1 MKERERRLGL
11 PPWLREEDPEGIVM
25 SARIRLARN
34 VAEAAFP
41 GWAGNEESV
50 RLCRRLLP
58 LLQAVPP
65 LTGGVLLSMEEVGP
79 LERQMLHER
88 HLISNELTGKGEGSA
103 VLVSPDESVSVM
115 INEED
120 HLRIQALV
128 SGKDL
133 MALWT
138 VVDALD
144 TRIEERIP
152 YAASPKLGYLTAC
165 PSNVGTGLRASVM
178 LHLPGLRLA
187 GDAEKVV
194 KGLAKLGLAVRGLLG
209 EGTDAYGGMYQI
221 SNQMTLGQGEPVIIA
236 HLLTI
241 VDEVIGHERRARL
254 RLAETRPG
262 LLKDRVM
269 RAVALLTHARLM
281 TAEEALDLLSGI
293 RLGLTLGWIKHLGW
307 PELDELFLLVQPA
320 HLQKQAGRS
329 LVPEERDAFRADLLR
344 KRMAGV
350 EWV

>member
-1 MKERERRLGL
+1 MKDRERRLSL

-34 VAEAAFP
+34 AAEAAFP
-41 GWAGNEESV
+41 GWAGNEEGE

-58 LLQAVPP
+58 ILEAVPP
-65 LTGGVLLSMEEVGP
+65 LAGGTVLRMEEVGP
-79 LERQMLHER
+79 LERQILFER
-88 HLISNELTGKGEGSA
+88 HLISHDLTGKGVGSA
-103 VLVSPDESVSVM
+103 VLVAPDEAVSVM

-120 HLRIQALV
+120 HLRIQGLV

-133 MALWT
+133 TALWT
-138 VVDALD
+138 LVDALD
-144 TRIEERIP
+144 TRIEKQIP
-152 YAASPKLGYLTAC
+152 YAASPRLGYLTAC
-165 PSNVGTGLRASVM
+165 PSNVGTGLRASLM
-178 LHLPGLRLA
+178 LHLPGLRLTE
-187 GDAEKVV
+187 DAEKVV
-194 KGLAKLGLAVRGLLG
+194 KGLNKLGLAVRGLLG

-221 SNQMTLGQGEPVIIA
+221 SNQITLGESEPAIIA
-236 HLLTI
+236 HLLQI
-241 VDEVIGHERRARL
+241 VDEVIGHERRARQ
-254 RLAETRPG
+254 RLAESRPR

-281 TAEEALDLLSGI
+281 GAEEALDLLSGI
-293 RLGLTLGWIKHLGW
+293 RLGLALSWIKHLPW

-320 HLQKQAGRS
+320 HLQKQAGRT
-329 LVPEERDAFRADLLR
+329 LAPEERDEFRADLLR